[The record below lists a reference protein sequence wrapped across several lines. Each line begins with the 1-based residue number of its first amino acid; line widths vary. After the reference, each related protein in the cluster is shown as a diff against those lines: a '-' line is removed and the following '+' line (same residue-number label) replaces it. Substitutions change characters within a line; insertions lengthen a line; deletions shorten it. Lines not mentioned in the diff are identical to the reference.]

1 MLFTPFSFFLLCV
14 RTKLLRFR
22 NVVNHQCAG
31 YLLIVVAIGLN
42 GCVGVPRL
50 PAVPEGQ
57 GQNAQ
62 IEGMPGIRYVLTG
75 PDGARALLT
84 DVQYIQSQESKAE
97 LNAPAYY
104 LSISGGGD
112 NGAFGAGLLAGWT
125 KRGDR
130 PKFNLVTGI
139 STGALI
145 APFAFL
151 GPSYDSTLQELYTQT
166 SAKNIYK
173 ARNIFVGL
181 DSDSLASDKPLQGL
195 IDRYIDF
202 KFLLEVKKE
211 YQVNH
216 RMLLIGTTNL
226 DSGAAVIWNMTKIAA
241 IGTPEALTLF
251 KRVMLA
257 STSVPAFF
265 PPVMF
270 DVLLNGGSYQEM
282 HVDGGASSQV
292 FLFPRSAIALAKK
305 LDIHGPAARKA
316 YVIRNDRLGST
327 WADTDRWTVSIA
339 MRSIEHI
346 IQTQGFGDLF
356 RIYITS
362 KQDGVDFNLA
372 YIDSGF
378 NFPHKEE
385 FDTEYMSALFNYAQA
400 KAIAGDSWISDPAKL
415 DRLFGSFPD

>member
-1 MLFTPFSFFLLCV
+1 MIFTPFSFFLLCA

-31 YLLIVVAIGLN
+31 YLLIMVAIGLN

-75 PDGARALLT
+75 SDGVRALLT
-84 DVQYIQSQESKAE
+84 DVQYIQAQESKAE

-181 DSDSLASDKPLQGL
+181 DGDSLASDKPLQGL

-202 KFLLEVKKE
+202 KFLMDK
-211 YQVNH
+211 
-216 RMLLIGTTNL
+216 LL
-226 DSGAAVIWNMTKIAA
+226 
-241 IGTPEALTLF
+241 F
-251 KRVMLA
+251 
-257 STSVPAFF
+257 
-265 PPVMF
+265 
-270 DVLLNGGSYQEM
+270 
-282 HVDGGASSQV
+282 
-292 FLFPRSAIALAKK
+292 
-305 LDIHGPAARKA
+305 
-316 YVIRNDRLGST
+316 
-327 WADTDRWTVSIA
+327 
-339 MRSIEHI
+339 
-346 IQTQGFGDLF
+346 
-356 RIYITS
+356 
-362 KQDGVDFNLA
+362 
-372 YIDSGF
+372 
-378 NFPHKEE
+378 
-385 FDTEYMSALFNYAQA
+385 
-400 KAIAGDSWISDPAKL
+400 
-415 DRLFGSFPD
+415 